1 MALLDKMKEQAAQA
15 AQKAQQAAQAGQAK
29 LDETQA
35 KKKEDALMRDLGA
48 AVYAERTGGGTAGE
62 VDRLVAEI
70 TAHRTEQAAAPAAS
84 SAQPRRA
91 TSSSTETSYEPAWL
105 AKSWSDAAVPLRV
118 RAVRWCT
125 RAFARG
131 E

>member
-35 KKKEDALMRDLGA
+35 KRKEDSLLRDLGA
-48 AVYAERTGGGTAGE
+48 AVYAERTGGGSSGE

-70 TAHRTEQAAAPAAS
+70 TAARSEEAAAAPA
-84 SAQPRRA
+84 SAAPPDA
-91 TSSSTETSYEPAWL
+91 PAGDFKL
-105 AKSWSDAAVPLRV
+105 D
-118 RAVRWCT
+118 
-125 RAFARG
+125 
-131 E
+131 